1 MTVENYILAALAG
14 FVAGWI
20 ANALSRN
27 RFGFSVNLFVGVC
40 GAILPNL
47 FLHDAEMIST
57 RFLPVLGVSL
67 AGSGVLLILFHIS
80 RLTERV
86 RRHDRSRDRL

>member
-14 FVAGWI
+14 FVTGWI

-27 RFGFSVNLFVGVC
+27 QFGFSVNLFVGVF

-67 AGSGVLLILFHIS
+67 AGSSVLLILFHIS

-86 RRHDRSRDRL
+86 RRKDRL